1 MKQVEKA
8 PDVDAIC
15 LDNIDVLSKW
25 RVEDELPIMEEAPAW
40 LDEEQQ
46 QQQQGQED
54 EEEQEEEQEEE
65 ADRFDPEDFME
76 GDVASSA
83 PPSTVVDASTPLLAP
98 SPSLAPSSTG
108 PGPSTVRGRPGK
120 QPIIFSRKRGRGHWF
135 IFQRQIVSY

>member
-1 MKQVEKA
+1 MKQVEKS

-25 RVEDELPIMEEAPAW
+25 RVEVELPIMEEAPAW

-46 QQQQGQED
+46 KGQED

-98 SPSLAPSSTG
+98 IPSLAPSSIG
-108 PGPSTVRGRPGK
+108 PRPSTVKGRLGK
-120 QPIIFSRKRGRGHWF
+120 QPKKGKG
-135 IFQRQIVSY
+135 

>member
-1 MKQVEKA
+1 MKQVEKE
-8 PDVDAIC
+8 PDLDGIS

-25 RVEDELPIMEEAPAW
+25 KVEVELPIMEEEPAW

-65 ADRFDPEDFME
+65 ADRFDPDDFME

-83 PPSTVVDASTPLLAP
+83 PPSTVVDASTPSLAP
-98 SPSLAPSSTG
+98 SPSLAPLSLIDTDCRAR
-108 PGPSTVRGRPGK
+108 T
-120 QPIIFSRKRGRGHWF
+120 FY
-135 IFQRQIVSY
+135 RQGQAWKTTHYLFL